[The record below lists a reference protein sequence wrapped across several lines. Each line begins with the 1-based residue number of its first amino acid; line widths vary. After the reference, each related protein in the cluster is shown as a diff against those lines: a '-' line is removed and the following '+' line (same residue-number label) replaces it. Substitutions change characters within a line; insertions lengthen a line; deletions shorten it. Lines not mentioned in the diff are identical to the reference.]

1 MAQVFQAYYFVVITV
16 LFMCATVPYTAM
28 ALDLSRL
35 YGHMQVKRNGESSH
49 VNTIKPIANCTKR
62 TNDCTR

>member
-16 LFMCATVPYTAM
+16 LFMMCATVPHTTM

-35 YGHMQVKRNGESSH
+35 YGHMQVKRNGE
-49 VNTIKPIANCTKR
+49 CL
-62 TNDCTR
+62 